1 MNAPLYLK
9 LQNSHT
15 INITKAYS
23 PKTMRQR
30 NPAGHIL
37 PTEEENVCIVYVT
50 MGKKGRSIFEW
61 GMHSATRALSDK
73 AGLKRTLKLN
83 T

>member
-50 MGKKGRSIFEW
+50 MGKKGRSSGECILLPERFQ
-61 GMHSATRALSDK
+61 TKRA
-73 AGLKRTLKLN
+73 
-83 T
+83 